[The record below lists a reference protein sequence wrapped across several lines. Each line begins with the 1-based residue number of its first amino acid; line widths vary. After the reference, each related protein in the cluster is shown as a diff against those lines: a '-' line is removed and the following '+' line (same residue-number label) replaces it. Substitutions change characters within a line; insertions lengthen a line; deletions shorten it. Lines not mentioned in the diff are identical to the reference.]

1 MNVARNPKT
10 SVLQVN
16 KHKPIY
22 TVAIG
27 MLTQN
32 LFFCF
37 CTCSTSLQ
45 SYLVSLSVLYTL
57 SWTQDKM
64 DTRTGYDSIVIY
76 ICIVFLFMHDTC
88 TFEGNQKLVML

>member
-57 SWTQDKM
+57 SWTLDKM

-76 ICIVFLFMHDTC
+76 MYSFSVYA
-88 TFEGNQKLVML
+88 